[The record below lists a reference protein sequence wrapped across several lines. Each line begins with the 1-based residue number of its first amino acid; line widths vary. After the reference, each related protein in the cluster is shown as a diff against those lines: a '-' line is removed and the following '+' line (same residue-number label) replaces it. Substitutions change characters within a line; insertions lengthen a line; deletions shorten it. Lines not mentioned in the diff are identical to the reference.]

1 MNKPV
6 LYTAA
11 ALIAGVLVYIG
22 SVILIGEQVESAISS
37 IEADMIQSDELI
49 VHRFEYESGFGG
61 GVLSYDLELSS
72 AFDGMAGDLLTELA
86 AVIGELRAEGTLD
99 VTHGPWIGDGMGFA
113 AAGTKLEFPVGDEV
127 RQLLPQYPGSA
138 PAATVYASVELGG
151 SVNLRLETLAYDGRL
166 VMEDESITLTTA
178 GIGAGLMF
186 SGEDVVVGFD
196 ISTFKLSDEATE
208 FLLDG
213 MALGLETSDSVSE
226 LALSFDLDELSVSDT
241 DSETQLSV
249 QSIGGSGSSRS
260 FLPGIWLGDNDFSIE
275 RVSLAVEE
283 TAVEA
288 LNIRVFGGIDED
300 SDGLLAASSLLNISE
315 LKVAEASVNGIELGV
330 GYENI
335 NAEALSD
342 FIQLSEEFNVNSVD
356 VAELLGALLSMVNA
370 LSADGPTLT
379 VAPIAISLVESGD
392 TSAAFSVGFS
402 GIAAIE
408 EATAEELFEAM
419 SLSGEFSI
427 TADAVRKLIEIGLI
441 SSDDTLSAQEL
452 ESAVDSGYQQLIS
465 AIEGSGFV
473 AISDTGLSTRVE
485 VSGGAMRINGE
496 ETEAGAELFAAAL
509 SQLGDS
515 GAMASDADTSDF
527 PEEALYDNVSLVTGF
542 NPDPYL
548 VSILAGGDSAAA
560 EELGADCVGNVTS
573 MQPDVALNYTAGSS
587 FGLYLYAEAAEDTTL
602 IVLGPDGWYC
612 DDDSHGDLNPGVT
625 FDSPSSGDYLIWVGT
640 YGGGVVDAELGITE
654 TLFGDTAG
662 AVTSS
667 SSVDASDFPSDG
679 LFENVSLTT
688 GFTPDPYSVELTA
701 GGDNPASSELG
712 TECTGNVTSSQP
724 DVVLNY
730 TAGSDYGLSLYAESD
745 SDTTLIVLTPSGWR
759 CDDDSYG
766 DLNPNI
772 RLDSPQSGDYLIW
785 IGTYDSGVADAEL
798 GFSEY

>member
-612 DDDSHGDLNPGVT
+612 DDDSHGALNPGVT

-688 GFTPDPYSVELTA
+688 GFTPDPYSV
-701 GGDNPASSELG
+701 
-712 TECTGNVTSSQP
+712 
-724 DVVLNY
+724 
-730 TAGSDYGLSLYAESD
+730 
-745 SDTTLIVLTPSGWR
+745 
-759 CDDDSYG
+759 
-766 DLNPNI
+766 
-772 RLDSPQSGDYLIW
+772 
-785 IGTYDSGVADAEL
+785 
-798 GFSEY
+798 